1 MRQVEPRFRF
11 PFAVQCA
18 LATGVF
24 SVFFLAQSF
33 AYLLYL
39 DPRSEWLWFL
49 SLRLNREAGPILE
62 LFDAAFPLSP
72 LASCATLAGTCL
84 IPLAFYL
91 RRSWLGMSASGHI
104 ALFVTILPMSYAM
117 HNAGGP
123 TASYASLSDVAA
135 LATHSAITG
144 FWVFAACALV
154 PLCVLNHVAFFLG
167 RRRQA
172 SH

>member
-1 MRQVEPRFRF
+1 MRQVEPRFRL

-39 DPRSEWLWFL
+39 DPRSEWRWFL

-62 LFDAAFPLSP
+62 IFDAAFTHKPVE
-72 LASCATLAGTCL
+72 SCVMLAGICL

-91 RRSWLGMSASGHI
+91 RRSWLGMSVSGHL
-104 ALFVTILPMSYAM
+104 ALFVTILPMNFAL
-117 HNAGGP
+117 HKAGGS
-123 TASYASLSDVAA
+123 TASYASLSDAAA

-167 RRRQA
+167 RRIQA
-172 SH
+172 SR